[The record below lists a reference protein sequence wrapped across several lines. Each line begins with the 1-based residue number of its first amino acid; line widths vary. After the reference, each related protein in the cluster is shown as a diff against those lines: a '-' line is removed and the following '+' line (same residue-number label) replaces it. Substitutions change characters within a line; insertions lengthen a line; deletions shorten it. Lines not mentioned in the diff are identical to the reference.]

1 MELTVHNPSAP
12 DGGTV
17 FLNQSLNRKLQ
28 RRKYVEYENLCWKCE
43 GLIHLKHSSLI
54 NCSKRKR
61 LVWTALV
68 ESKEASAHS
77 FCLWGTDNELH
88 FFKKKQSLFS
98 GKESTY
104 RQEFAPK
111 TRISN
116 KILLLSLWEKGFQL
130 LEQQLFCAPC
140 PYSPVS
146 LLVVGD
152 SVTLRLSGDEFEFSF
167 AIPHQCEVK
176 QAP

>member
-1 MELTVHNPSAP
+1 MTGASGGVELTVHNPSAP

-98 GKESTY
+98 GRKHIQTGICPQ
-104 RQEFAPK
+104 RLEFPI
-111 TRISN
+111 RFYYCLCGRRVSSSWSSN
-116 KILLLSLWEKGFQL
+116 YSVLHVPIPLSLFWSWGT
-130 LEQQLFCAPC
+130 
-140 PYSPVS
+140 V
-146 LLVVGD
+146 
-152 SVTLRLSGDEFEFSF
+152 
-167 AIPHQCEVK
+167 
-176 QAP
+176 